1 LDIRVQK
8 YQPSLY
14 LEWNHFIKSSV
25 AGTFLFYRDFMDYHK
40 ERFEDHSLM
49 FYKEDHLIC
58 CIPSH
63 IKNQVFYS
71 HRGLSYGGWI
81 LNEIGIQNMHLLLDV
96 FLEYIKDVVFSV
108 SGLFVV
114 KAEVQLP
121 PTSYHKLHEEMIVIL
136 RHKGFKVNRILDN
149 LFVKLDQ
156 KLRVSPKKT
165 RGYRNG
171 EFAGLKIE
179 RSNDFKRFWVQ
190 VLVPQLRARYAT
202 KPVHSLE
209 EIELLASN
217 FPKNIVQHNLYR
229 EDQLLA
235 GITFFIKNDIVKSQY
250 TASSSLG
257 LKINAVGYL
266 YMEAMKEF
274 QEKGFLLMD
283 YGSVNERDG
292 SVNKGLLRFKKELGC
307 EQEEWKRWEIEF

>member
-1 LDIRVQK
+1 LDIKVQK
-8 YQPSLY
+8 YHPSIET
-14 LEWNHFIKSSV
+14 EWNQFIKTSV
-25 AGTFLFYRDFMDYHK
+25 AGTFLFHRDFMDYHK

-49 FYKEDHLIC
+49 FYKENQLIC
-58 CIPSH
+58 CMPAH
-63 IKNQVFYS
+63 IKSQVFYS

-81 LNEIGIQNMHLLLDV
+81 LSEIGTENMHLLLEV
-96 FLEYIKDVVFSV
+96 FLEYIKDAIFSV
-108 SGLFVV
+108 SGSLIV

-121 PTSYHKLHEEMIVIL
+121 PLSYHKLHQEMAHIFKD
-136 RHKGFKVNRILDN
+136 KGFRVNRILDN

-156 KLRVSPKKT
+156 KYRVSSKKT

-171 EFAGLKIE
+171 KFAGLKIE
-179 RSNDFKRFWVQ
+179 RSNDFKRFWEQ
-190 VLVPQLRARYAT
+190 VLVPQLRARYASQ
-202 KPVHSLE
+202 PVHSLD
-209 EIELLASN
+209 EIELLASK
-217 FPKNIVQHNLYR
+217 FPENIVQHNLYR

-307 EQEEWKRWEIEF
+307 EKEEWKRWEIEF

>member
-1 LDIRVQK
+1 
-8 YQPSLY
+8 
-14 LEWNHFIKSSV
+14 
-25 AGTFLFYRDFMDYHK
+25 
-40 ERFEDHSLM
+40 
-49 FYKEDHLIC
+49 
-58 CIPSH
+58 
-63 IKNQVFYS
+63 
-71 HRGLSYGGWI
+71 LSYGGWI
-81 LNEIGIQNMHLLLDV
+81 LSEIGTENMHLLLEV
-96 FLEYIKDVVFSV
+96 FLEYIKDAIFSV
-108 SGLFVV
+108 SGSLIV

-121 PTSYHKLHEEMIVIL
+121 PLSYHKLHQEMAHIFKD
-136 RHKGFKVNRILDN
+136 KGFRVNRILDN

-156 KLRVSPKKT
+156 KYRVSSKKT

-171 EFAGLKIE
+171 KFAGLKIE
-179 RSNDFKRFWVQ
+179 RSNDFKRFWEQ
-190 VLVPQLRARYAT
+190 VLVPQLRARYASQ
-202 KPVHSLE
+202 PVHSLD
-209 EIELLASN
+209 EIELLASK
-217 FPKNIVQHNLYR
+217 FPENIVQHNLYR

-307 EQEEWKRWEIEF
+307 EKEEWKRWEIEF